1 MKTVDIKTTLDLSI
15 NSTKYLRQASCNSSY
30 FFISA
35 TCGIAFEIHGE
46 QYELTLQNGEWF
58 FNNDNN
64 CPTNEYSI
72 YDTNYPLFE
81 TVSDVDI
88 DDIDQAFAEYIAEQ
102 HDKTYTVDEL
112 TNAARLYAGLVKTA
126 QDQLEAIETKLD
138 ERVYNDNN
146 VYIVIHDRYSE
157 SYSKL
162 MNSEDAAEEYIK
174 NNSHDECTVEIV
186 DANRAY
192 AFCTEQSNFSIDA
205 E

>member
-30 FFISA
+30 FFINA

-46 QYELTLQNGEWF
+46 QYELALQNGEWF
-58 FNNDNN
+58 FDGDNS
-64 CPTNEYSI
+64 CPTNEYSF
-72 YDTNYPLFE
+72 YDSTYQLFDV
-81 TVSDVDI
+81 VSDVDI
-88 DDIDQAFAEYIAEQ
+88 DDIDQDFADYTAPRF
-102 HDKTYTVDEL
+102 DKTYTVDEL

-126 QDQLEAIETKLD
+126 QDQLGAIETKLD

>member
-1 MKTVDIKTTLDLSI
+1 MTIKTTLDLSI
-15 NSTKYLRQASCNSSY
+15 NSTKYVSQTSCNNSY

-58 FNNDNN
+58 FNNDTS
-64 CPTNEYSI
+64 CPTNEYSF
-72 YDTNYPLFE
+72 YNSNYPLFE

-88 DDIDQAFAEYIAEQ
+88 DDIDQDFADYIAEQ
-102 HDKTYTVDEL
+102 YDKTYTVAEL
-112 TNAARLYAGLVKTA
+112 ANAARLYTGLVKAA
-126 QDQLEAIETKLD
+126 QDQLGVIEMKLD
-138 ERVYNDNN
+138 ERVDNDNN
-146 VYIVIHDRYSE
+146 IYIVIHDRYSE

-162 MNSEDAAEEYIK
+162 MTSEDAAEEYIK

-205 E
+205 D

>member
-30 FFISA
+30 FCISA
-35 TCGIAFEIHGE
+35 TCGIAFEIHAE

-58 FNNDNN
+58 FNGENN
-64 CPTNEYSI
+64 CPTNEYSF
-72 YDTNYPLFE
+72 YDTTYALFE

-88 DDIDQAFAEYIAEQ
+88 DDIDQDFADYTAEQ
-102 HDKTYTVDEL
+102 HDKAYTVDEL
-112 TNAARLYAGLVKTA
+112 TNAARLYAGLVKAA

-138 ERVYNDNN
+138 ERVYNDSN
-146 VYIVIHDRYSE
+146 VYIVIHERYSE

-162 MNSEDAAEEYIK
+162 MISEEAAEEYIK
-174 NNSHDECTVEIV
+174 NNSHDECTIEIV